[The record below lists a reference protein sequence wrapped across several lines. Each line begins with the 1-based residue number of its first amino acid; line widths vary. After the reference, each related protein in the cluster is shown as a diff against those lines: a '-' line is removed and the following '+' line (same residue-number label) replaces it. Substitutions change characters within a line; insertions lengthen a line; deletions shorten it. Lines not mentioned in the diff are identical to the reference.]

1 MHIIVCFCV
10 CVCVFFFF
18 FLWGGGGGGGEIKF
32 TCLPSS
38 AEDVEIPEVCF
49 QSHSATAES

>member
-1 MHIIVCFCV
+1 MHIIVWFCV
-10 CVCVFFFF
+10 CVCVFFF

-38 AEDVEIPEVCF
+38 AEDVEIPKVCF